1 MQTIRTFLSAA
12 SPAAVW
18 TDLLNDRIG
27 EPPVLVYGAEC
38 ALEVALFAHRI
49 GGGAATIPIA
59 SLADVASWSFKA
71 AVEGAGANL
80 IPTTGAI
87 TASVCYDYDQPIT
100 MLTIPLSVSS
110 DALAAEI
117 AARERV
123 ELAGEIAGLNA
134 ADAPIFVW
142 RLSHITIFNRL

>member
-12 SPAAVW
+12 SPAAIW
-18 TDLLNDRIG
+18 TDHLNDRIG
-27 EPPVLVYGAEC
+27 EPPVLMFGAEC

-49 GGGAATIPIA
+49 GGGLDTIPLSA
-59 SLADVASWSFKA
+59 LADVTAWTFKA
-71 AVEGAGANL
+71 AIEGDGTSL
-80 IPTTGAI
+80 IPTTGTI
-87 TASVCYDYDQPIT
+87 TASVCYDYDWTPT
-100 MLTIPLSVSS
+100 VLTIPLSVNS
-110 DALAAEI
+110 DGLASEI
-117 AARERV
+117 SARERV